1 MHEYKLLYV
10 AINTRGENA
19 EFEAILV
26 SFLVEPNS
34 HYERC

>member
-26 SFLVEPNS
+26 SLVESSN